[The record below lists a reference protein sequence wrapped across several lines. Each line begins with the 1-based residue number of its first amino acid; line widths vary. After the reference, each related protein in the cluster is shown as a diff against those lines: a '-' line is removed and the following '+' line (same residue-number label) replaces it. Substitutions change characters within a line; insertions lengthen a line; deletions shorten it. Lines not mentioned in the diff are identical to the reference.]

1 MKKNSRGLLF
11 LLGAIAILAILVAF
25 SVPQTK
31 TENVSLSQVIDE
43 AKNGKLDKIVV
54 DGDKLTATLKDG
66 NAPLQVTTKDSTTAS
81 LVSDYGINP
90 SQVTIA
96 PKPTSD
102 SSLWLN
108 LLLGLIPVLIIVAF
122 FLYMMRQAQGQG
134 NQAMNFGK
142 SRARLF
148 GSDKQKILFKDVAGA
163 DEAKQE
169 LTEVVE
175 FLKYPAKFEA
185 LGAKIPKGVLL
196 FGPPGTGKTLMAR
209 AVAGEAGV
217 PFFSISGSEF
227 VEMFVGVG
235 ASRVR
240 DLFMKAKKNAPCI
253 IFIDEI
259 DAVGRQRGTGMG
271 GGHDE
276 REQTLNQI
284 LVEMDGFEQGTNV
297 IVMAATN
304 RADVLDPALLRPG
317 RFDRRVTLDLPDLK
331 SRKAILNVH
340 SEGKPLEKSVDMA
353 EIAGKTPGFSGA
365 DLANLLNEAAIMAA
379 RHDRKKIIQHD
390 LNSSVEKVLL
400 GPERKT
406 HIMNLDE
413 KKITAYHEAGH
424 AIVAHTLKNAHP
436 VNKVSII
443 SRGRAGGFTWQL
455 PLEDSYLTS
464 VADYKDDL
472 AVMLGGRMAEQIV
485 FGDITNG
492 ASNDLQKA
500 TEVAR
505 HMIMNNGMSKKLP
518 NRVFGSQSD
527 QVFLGRDMGESRG
540 YSEEV
545 AGIIDEEV
553 ALLIDEAAA
562 RAGEQINK
570 YRTNVEKI
578 AEKLMKDEVIDRHEL
593 IELIGERPNGTR
605 GHDGKAD
612 SDKKK
617 HESADAKSDRVTPE
631 TGSTTTA

>member
-1 MKKNSRGLLF
+1 MNLKKSTRSFLF
-11 LLGAIAILAILVAF
+11 LVAAILVA
-25 SVPQTK
+25 SVLLVLSLPQQK
-31 TENVSLSQVIDE
+31 TSNVSLSKVIQE
-43 AKNGKLDKIVV
+43 AKDGQVQKIQE
-54 DGDKLTATLKDG
+54 DGTKLTVTLKDSSQPVQIA
-66 NAPLQVTTKDSTTAS
+66 NKESDDDS
-81 LVSDYGINP
+81 LVRDYGINP
-90 SQVTIA
+90 SKVNIDPTGDDTTGSSVWFQLLITVGPIA
-96 PKPTSD
+96 
-102 SSLWLN
+102 
-108 LLLGLIPVLIIVAF
+108 LIIGF
-122 FLYMMRQAQGQG
+122 FYFMMRQAQGQG

-142 SRARLF
+142 SRARLY
-148 GSDKQKILFKDVAGA
+148 GSDKKKVTFKEVAGA

-169 LTEVVE
+169 LSEIVE
-175 FLKYPAKFEA
+175 FLKFPSKFEA

-196 FGPPGTGKTLMAR
+196 FGPPGTGKTLLAR

-217 PFFSISGSEF
+217 PFFSIAGSDF

-304 RADVLDPALLRPG
+304 RPDVLDPALLRPG
-317 RFDRRVTLDLPDLK
+317 RFDRRVTLDQPDYR
-331 SRKAILNVH
+331 SRVAILEVH
-340 SEGKPLEKSVDMA
+340 SAGKPLAPDA
-353 EIAGKTPGFSGA
+353 DLDEIAKKTPGFSGA
-365 DLANLLNEAAIMAA
+365 DLENLMNEAAILAA
-379 RHDRKKIIQHD
+379 RLDKKKINRSD
-390 LNSSVEKVLL
+390 LNSSVEKVLM

-406 HIMNLDE
+406 HVMNLKE
-413 KKITAYHEAGH
+413 KEITAFHEAGH
-424 AIVAHTLKNAHP
+424 AIVAHVLANAHP

-455 PLEDSYLTS
+455 PTEDRHLTS
-464 VADYKDDL
+464 LADYKDDM
-472 AVMLGGRMAEQIV
+472 AVMLGGRMSEKIK

-500 TEVAR
+500 TQLAR
-505 HMIMNNGMSKKLP
+505 HMIMDNGMSAKLP

-527 QVFLGRDMGESRG
+527 AVFLGRDFSEGRN

-545 AGIIDEEV
+545 AGTIDKEV
-553 ALLIDEAAA
+553 ADLIDEAAE
-562 RAGEQINK
+562 RAGKVIREHK
-570 YRTNVEKI
+570 EKVAKI
-578 AEKLMKDEVIDRHEL
+578 AAKLMKDEVIDKDEFV
-593 IELIGERPNGTR
+593 ELIGPRPNDPKTEDPREAGVE
-605 GHDGKAD
+605 GQEVGPDI
-612 SDKKK
+612 S
-617 HESADAKSDRVTPE
+617 
-631 TGSTTTA
+631 GSPAAA

>member
-1 MKKNSRGLLF
+1 MKMKKNTRSFF
-11 LLGAIAILAILVAF
+11 LLVGAILIVAIVVVVSLPPVR
-25 SVPQTK
+25 

-43 AKNGKLDKIVV
+43 AKAGQIDSIEV
-54 DGDKLTATLKDG
+54 DGNKLTATLKDPT
-66 NAPLQVTTKDSTTAS
+66 APKQITNKESSATLK
-81 LVSDYGINP
+81 DYGIDY
-90 SQVTIA
+90 SKVVVRT
-96 PKPTSD
+96 KSTD
-102 SSLWLN
+102 SGANSLWFQ
-108 LLLGLIPVLIIVAF
+108 LLITVGPIALIIAF
-122 FLYMMRQAQGQG
+122 FYFMMRQAQGQG

-142 SRARLF
+142 SRAKLY
-148 GSDKQKILFKDVAGA
+148 GTDKKKVTFKEVAGA

-169 LTEVVE
+169 LTEIVE
-175 FLKYPAKFEA
+175 FLKYPSKFEA

-196 FGPPGTGKTLMAR
+196 FGPPGTGKTLLAR

-217 PFFSISGSEF
+217 PFFSIAGSDF

-304 RADVLDPALLRPG
+304 RPDVLDPALLRPG
-317 RFDRRVTLDLPDLK
+317 RFDRRVTLDPPDLK
-331 SRKAILNVH
+331 SRVAILEVH
-340 SEGKPLEKSVDMA
+340 SAGKPLEKNVDLE
-353 EIAGKTPGFSGA
+353 EIAKKTPGFSGA
-365 DLANLLNEAAIMAA
+365 DLENLMNEAAILAA
-379 RHDRKKIIQHD
+379 RLDQKKITQKD
-390 LNSSVEKVLL
+390 LGSSVEKVLM

-406 HIMNLDE
+406 HVMNVKE
-413 KKITAYHEAGH
+413 KEITAYHEAGH
-424 AIVAHTLKNAHP
+424 AIVAHMLPFAHP

-455 PLEDSYLTS
+455 PTEDRHLTS

-472 AVMLGGRMAEQIV
+472 AVMLGGRMSEDIV

-500 TEVAR
+500 TQVAR
-505 HMIMNNGMSKKLP
+505 HMIMDNGMSHKLP
-518 NRVFGSQSD
+518 NRVFGSHTD
-527 QVFLGRDMGESRG
+527 AVFLGRDFSEGKN

-545 AGIIDEEV
+545 AGVIDEEV
-553 ALLIDEAAA
+553 AELIDEAAK
-562 RAGEQINK
+562 RAGAVIRK
-570 YRTNVEKI
+570 YRDKVDKI
-578 AEKLMKDEVIDRHEL
+578 AAKLIKDEVIDKDEF
-593 IELIGERPNGTR
+593 IELIGPRPNDPKKDDPREPGVKP
-605 GHDGKAD
+605 HDVAPAA
-612 SDKKK
+612 
-617 HESADAKSDRVTPE
+617 SAPA
-631 TGSTTTA
+631 AA

>member
-1 MKKNSRGLLF
+1 MKLKKNMRGFLF
-11 LLGAIAILAILVAF
+11 LVTAILVAAVLLVI
-25 SVPQTK
+25 SLPQQK
-31 TENVSLSQVIDE
+31 VENVALSKVIDE
-43 AKNGKLDKIVV
+43 AKSGKIERIEV
-54 DGDKLTATLKDG
+54 DGDKLTASLKDTSE
-66 NAPLQVTTKDSTTAS
+66 PKQVAYKEKTANLS
-81 LVSDYGINP
+81 NYGIDYSKVTVDTKNP
-90 SQVTIA
+90 DNGNSRIFDVALT
-96 PKPTSD
+96 
-102 SSLWLN
+102 
-108 LLLGLIPVLIIVAF
+108 LLPILLIIGF
-122 FLYMMRQAQGQG
+122 FYFMMRQAQGQG

-142 SRARLF
+142 SRARLY
-148 GSDKQKILFKDVAGA
+148 GSDKKKVTFKEVAGA

-169 LTEVVE
+169 LTEIVE
-175 FLKYPAKFEA
+175 FLKFPSKFEA

-196 FGPPGTGKTLMAR
+196 FGPPGTGKTLLAR

-217 PFFSISGSEF
+217 PFFSIAGSDF

-297 IVMAATN
+297 IVIAATN
-304 RADVLDPALLRPG
+304 RPDVLDPALLRPG
-317 RFDRRVTLDLPDLK
+317 RFDRRVTLDSPDLK
-331 SRKAILNVH
+331 SRVAILEVH
-340 SEGKPLEKSVDMA
+340 SQGKPLAGDADLE
-353 EIAGKTPGFSGA
+353 EIAKKTPGFSGA
-365 DLANLLNEAAIMAA
+365 DLENLLNEAAILAA
-379 RHDRKKIIQHD
+379 RLDQKTITRKD
-390 LNSSVEKVLL
+390 LNSSVEKVLM

-406 HIMNLDE
+406 HVMNVKE
-413 KKITAYHEAGH
+413 KEITAYHEAGH
-424 AIVAHTLKNAHP
+424 SIVAHMLPAAHP

-455 PLEDSYLTS
+455 PAEDRHLTS

-472 AVMLGGRMAEQIV
+472 AVMLGGRMAEKIV

-500 TEVAR
+500 SQMAR
-505 HMIMNNGMSKKLP
+505 HMIMDNGMSTKLS

-527 QVFLGRDMGESRG
+527 AVFLGRDLGSDKN

-545 AGIIDEEV
+545 AKIIDEEV
-553 ALLIDEAAA
+553 ADLIDEAAK
-562 RAGEQINK
+562 RAGEVIEKNRAK
-570 YRTNVEKI
+570 VDKI
-578 AEKLMKDEVIDRHEL
+578 AAKLVKDEVIDRDEFT
-593 IELIGERPNGTR
+593 ELIGPRPHEPKKDDPRKPGTE
-605 GHDGKAD
+605 DQDIAPDISGK
-612 SDKKK
+612 
-617 HESADAKSDRVTPE
+617 P
-631 TGSTTTA
+631 TAA

>member
-1 MKKNSRGLLF
+1 MNMKKNSRGILV
-11 LLGAIAILAILVAF
+11 LLGAVAILALLAAISA
-25 SVPQTK
+25 PQSK
-31 TENVSLSQVIDE
+31 TENVPLSQVINE
-43 AKNGKLDKIVV
+43 AKDGKVNQIVV
-54 DGDKLTATLKDG
+54 TGDKLTVTMKDAS
-66 NAPLQVTTKDSTTAS
+66 APTQIATKDSATAS
-81 LVSDYGINP
+81 LISSYGINP
-90 SQVTIA
+90 ALVTIN
-96 PKPTSD
+96 PKPSSD

-108 LLLGLIPVLIIVAF
+108 VLLTIGPVLIIVAF
-122 FLYMMRQAQGQG
+122 FYFMMRQAQGQG

-148 GSDKQKILFKDVAGA
+148 GSDKKKVTFKEVAGA

-196 FGPPGTGKTLMAR
+196 FGPPGTGKTLLAR

-304 RADVLDPALLRPG
+304 RPDVLDPALLRPG
-317 RFDRRVTLDLPDLK
+317 RFDRRVTLDAPDLK
-331 SRKAILNVH
+331 SRIAILDVH
-340 SEGKPLEKSVDMA
+340 SEGKPFEKNIDMK

-365 DLANLLNEAAIMAA
+365 DLANLLNEAAILAA
-379 RHDRKKIIQHD
+379 RHDRKKISQKD
-390 LNSSVEKVLL
+390 LNNSVEKVMM

-406 HIMNLDE
+406 NIMNAKE
-413 KKITAYHEAGH
+413 KEITAYHEAGH
-424 AIVAHTLKNAHP
+424 AIVAHTLANAHP

-464 VADYKDDL
+464 VTDFKDDL
-472 AVMLGGRMAEQIV
+472 AVMLGGRMAEKIV
-485 FGDITNG
+485 FGDITTG

-505 HMIMNNGMSKKLP
+505 HMIMVNGMSTKLP

-527 QVFLGRDMGESRG
+527 QVFLGREMGEHRG

-545 AGIIDEEV
+545 AAVIDSEIAV
-553 ALLIDEAAA
+553 LIDEAAD
-562 RAGEQINK
+562 RAGKAITK
-570 YRTNVEKI
+570 YRSGVNKI
-578 AEKLMKDEVIDRHEL
+578 AAKLIADEVIDKDEFVAL
-593 IELIGERPNGTR
+593 VGPRPNDPKGEDPR
-605 GHDGKAD
+605 VDSNPAESIGPEVSGKP
-612 SDKKK
+612 
-617 HESADAKSDRVTPE
+617 SAI
-631 TGSTTTA
+631 